1 MDGKLERIVQLRQ
14 ADQENHSP
22 VSGIHLKVE
31 QDLQIVQNSVFDIV
45 RFINDDNWSLPLI
58 QSKTIDLLLND
69 MKVFSLPVGRLGT
82 QRRGE
87 IPVEIIHRNGGK
99 AGIDHLIQ
107 GRVQSGRPGTDQSC
121 FSTARSAGKKTDL
134 LSFPS
139 SNIKKFHHLRKF
151 PSDGMTLHFISC
163 CCFLQNNKDRQQQT
177 ILLSQYKVMTSPFQN
192 RKPDAYKAGRQSL
205 LEVPP
210 LRIHIRTQYSAIPF
224 SPSKSSLPV
233 WV

>member
-45 RFINDDNWSLPLI
+45 CFINDDNGSLPLI

-69 MKVFSLPVGRLGT
+69 MKVFRLPVGRLGT

-87 IPVEIIHRNGGK
+87 IPVEIIHCNSRK

-121 FSTARSAGKKTDL
+121 FSTARSAGKKTEA
-134 LSFPS
+134 FGPGKV
-139 SNIKKFHHLRKF
+139 IQTKF
-151 PSDGMTLHFISC
+151 C
-163 CCFLQNNKDRQQQT
+163 
-177 ILLSQYKVMTSPFQN
+177 
-192 RKPDAYKAGRQSL
+192 
-205 LEVPP
+205 
-210 LRIHIRTQYSAIPF
+210 LRIFGPFEKDLFGVLKKRIELYHTDLDCRAINGINMKAMP
-224 SPSKSSLPV
+224 
-233 WV
+233 